1 MNSADQLLAGY
12 TAYTN
17 AEEFGASASADAP
30 ATATAPSILSFI
42 GGSSGGCGAAV
53 SAISG
58 AGVSA
63 TAHWGC

>member
-1 MNSADQLLAGY
+1 MNTADQLLAGY

-30 ATATAPSILSFI
+30 ATTPSILSFI

>member
-1 MNSADQLLAGY
+1 MNTADQLLAGY

-17 AEEFGASASADAP
+17 AEEFGAGASADAP
-30 ATATAPSILSFI
+30 AITPTILSFI